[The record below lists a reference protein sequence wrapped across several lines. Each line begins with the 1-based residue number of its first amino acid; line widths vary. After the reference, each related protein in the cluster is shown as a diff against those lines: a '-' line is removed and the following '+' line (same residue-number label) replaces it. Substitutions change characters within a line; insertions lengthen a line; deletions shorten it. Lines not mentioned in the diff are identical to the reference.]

1 MLPVQ
6 VKPEVLR
13 AEEIQVGDSVWQ
25 VDPSRRKPQRTRVT
39 EITRGP
45 AVGLFNPHTLSG
57 SIVVNDIAA
66 LTFTNTLPKST
77 WVHSLVTAPGALL
90 YWLCPTDG
98 AAEAINW
105 ALLKV
110 FGA

>member
-1 MLPVQ
+1 MFSVQ
-6 VKPEVLR
+6 LKPEMLR

-25 VDPSRRKPQRTRVT
+25 VNASSRKAQRTTVT
-39 EITRGP
+39 EITRVP

-77 WVHSLVTAPGALL
+77 WVHYLVTAPGALL
-90 YWLCPTDG
+90 YWLSPTNG
-98 AAEAINW
+98 VAEAINW
-105 ALLKV
+105 ALLRASGV
-110 FGA
+110 

>member
-1 MLPVQ
+1 MISVQ
-6 VKPEVLR
+6 LKPEILL

-25 VDPSRRKPQRTRVT
+25 VDPSSREPQRTTVT
-39 EITRGP
+39 QITRGP

-66 LTFTNTLPKST
+66 LTFTDTLPKST

-90 YWLCPTDG
+90 YWLCPTNEV
-98 AAEAINW
+98 AEAINS
-105 ALLKV
+105 ALLRV
-110 FGA
+110 FGG